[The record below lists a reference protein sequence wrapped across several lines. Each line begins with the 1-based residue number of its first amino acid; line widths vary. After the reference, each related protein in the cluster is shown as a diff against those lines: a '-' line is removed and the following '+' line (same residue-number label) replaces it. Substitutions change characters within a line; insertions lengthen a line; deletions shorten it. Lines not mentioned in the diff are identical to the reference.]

1 MPACLPDSVSKC
13 LPVCSPACKAGSRL
27 HWITLL
33 VLFWSWSCKAGGCE
47 LGQDEWAPR
56 TGVWYEDSW
65 GLDTFLSWSYLW
77 PPDRGTRGHRG
88 PYRSLLFSSVQ
99 RHSYT
104 LHFMHTNSDTRTHS
118 HTRRSMAVVLGIS
131 ALFREPD
138 HFGSQTALHHTTY
151 TVYNSAKCSLFMI
164 PMRRPVF
171 HINYSIHTIS
181 IQK

>member
-1 MPACLPDSVSKC
+1 MTACPSACLYAAQHVRLGLACTGSHFWFCFEAEAARQEDVSWGRMSE
-13 LPVCSPACKAGSRL
+13 PPAA
-27 HWITLL
+27 
-33 VLFWSWSCKAGGCE
+33 
-47 LGQDEWAPR
+47 
-56 TGVWYEDSW
+56 GVWYEDSW
-65 GLDTFLSWSYLW
+65 GLDPSLSWSYLW
-77 PPDRGTRGHRG
+77 PPDGGTRGHRG

-104 LHFMHTNSDTRTHS
+104 LHSLHTNSDTRTHS

-164 PMRRPVF
+164 PMRRPIF